1 MSRLQNVINILKDD
15 YKVDNIIIN
24 DDSISEDYMSTDN
37 GYYFDVSYDII
48 INGKKFN
55 IGGNITEEEECIVDN
70 NTVIDDF
77 EGLCKALNTNID
89 NNGFDIK
96 DTLTGGLFE
105 IMYSLQSII
114 EQNEADKEDESS
126 DED

>member
-1 MSRLQNVINILKDD
+1 MSRLQNVIDILKDD
-15 YKVDNIIIN
+15 YKVDDIIIN

-77 EGLCKALNTNID
+77 EDLCKELKTNID
-89 NNGFDIK
+89 NSGFDIK
-96 DTLTGGLFE
+96 DTLTSGLFE

-114 EQNEADKEDESS
+114 EQNKNDTEDKSSYED
-126 DED
+126 